1 MQRKIFEHADF
12 KLDYDDLVAET
23 TESGRKY
30 FTPDGKAYPSITT
43 VLSILSAKSIAAW
56 RKRVGEK
63 QANAISRQA
72 TGRGEDVHAIIEKYL
87 DNDPNYAKGYLPHI
101 VNSFKDLQ
109 PIFDSRIGKIYAQ
122 EAPLYSDHLGCAG
135 RVDCVAEFDGQISI
149 IDFKTSTANAISRQA
164 TGRGEDVHAIIEKY
178 LDNDPNYAKG
188 YLPHI
193 VNSFKDLQPIFDSR
207 IGKIYAQEAPLY
219 SDHLGC
225 AGRVDCV
232 AEFDG
237 QISIIDFKTSR
248 RHKTKDKIHN
258 YFMQESAYAIMWEE
272 RTGMPITQLVTIMTI
287 DHYEPQVFIEHRDN
301 WTDQLKNVIGQFK
314 RLV

>member
-12 KLDYDDLVAET
+12 KLDYEDLVAET

-56 RKRVGEK
+56 RKRVGEE

-72 TGRGEDVHAIIEKYL
+72 SGRGEDVHAIIEKYL
-87 DNDPNYAKGYLPHI
+87 DNDPNY
-101 VNSFKDLQ
+101 
-109 PIFDSRIGKIYAQ
+109 
-122 EAPLYSDHLGCAG
+122 
-135 RVDCVAEFDGQISI
+135 
-149 IDFKTSTANAISRQA
+149 T
-164 TGRGEDVHAIIEKY
+164 
-178 LDNDPNYAKG
+178 KG

-287 DHYEPQVFIEHRDN
+287 DHYEPQVFVENRDN
-301 WTDQLKNVIGQFK
+301 WTDQLKDVIRQYK
-314 RLV
+314 AHANR

>member
-63 QANAISRQA
+63 Q
-72 TGRGEDVHAIIEKYL
+72 
-87 DNDPNYAKGYLPHI
+87 
-101 VNSFKDLQ
+101 
-109 PIFDSRIGKIYAQ
+109 
-122 EAPLYSDHLGCAG
+122 
-135 RVDCVAEFDGQISI
+135 
-149 IDFKTSTANAISRQA
+149 ANAISRQA